1 MDNTKIYFEI
11 NIENI
16 DSLIKSYIRAKTEFE
31 SAYHKYITK
40 KTNIENI
47 IKYADENENNMIIPY
62 KNYLEE
68 QLRGIKELQDEYNK
82 YRDDIMNLKNEIK
95 SNIVIMNDTLNEIEN
110 TIHNSISNTLFNMND
125 NILLGNEVEGFECRE
140 YSCLFDYNLYWRGP
154 YNILVPNNIE
164 YVQSA
169 YSNLYM
175 RRTGEM
181 VIKDNDIGERIC
193 IYDKVT
199 YLENYGKNYNG
210 EYVYNK

>member
-16 DSLIKSYIRAKTEFE
+16 NSLINSYIRTKTEFE
-31 SAYHKYITK
+31 TAYHKYITK

-110 TIHNSISNTLFNMND
+110 TIHNSISNTLFNTND
-125 NILLGNEVEGFECRE
+125 NILFENEVDGFESRE
-140 YSCLFDYNLYWRGP
+140 YSCLFDYNQYWRGP